1 MLLRFKDVR
10 NMKVK
15 VLSIFLV
22 VAFALGACG
31 EGTTSSSTAAAAA
44 AAVAGVSVPS
54 RVEIIPDD

>member
-1 MLLRFKDVR
+1 MLLRFKDVG

-15 VLSIFLV
+15 VLSIFVV

-44 AAVAGVSVPS
+44 AVAGVSVPS

>member
-1 MLLRFKDVR
+1 
-10 NMKVK
+10 MKVK
-15 VLSIFLV
+15 VLSIFVV

-44 AAVAGVSVPS
+44 AVAGVSVPS

>member
-1 MLLRFKDVR
+1 
-10 NMKVK
+10 MKVK
-15 VLSIFLV
+15 VLSIFVV